1 MEATFQSILHLLAW
15 NGYENEAYKGSQ
27 ACRETWEDTRI
38 LRPRLLNKLFSERYT
53 SLIGI
58 HTYYDLTDEAFSLA
72 RVKHLV
78 SLGADPDIC
87 NETTQ
92 FTPLMDLCI
101 EGDDYKMD
109 LFIYILG
116 LNVRIDGSPDN
127 PWTPL
132 SLLASTQSSKRKM
145 AMLLEKGADIQR
157 IDKKGYSI
165 LSMACWMDTSYTS
178 DNIKFL
184 CEHGANVHT
193 VNMDGD
199 TALSI
204 CLRDGREFFA
214 EILLSH
220 GAEIPEQA
228 MRSALRDMN
237 KGIIQLLQ
245 RHGIDLPED
254 SLTNAILLDDADQVG
269 LLLECGMSPN
279 DGDTPPLTQ
288 IAMKSPIQLKH
299 VRIVEYLC
307 SAGARVNQRSLV
319 TTYNPLTL
327 SYSYLEEPV
336 LYNLVRRYISKREHL
351 LLNIMETLIA
361 HGAAAPPSIEY
372 SHIHPYSK
380 NPLDFAAL
388 NNILHRAR
396 GTH

>member
-15 NGYENEAYKGSQ
+15 NGYEDEAYKGSQ

-58 HTYYDLTDEAFSLA
+58 HTYYDLTDQAFSLA

-116 LNVRIDGSPDN
+116 LNVRIDGIPDN

-132 SLLASTQSSKRKM
+132 SLLASTRSSKRKM
-145 AMLLEKGADIQR
+145 EMLLAKGADIQR
-157 IDKKGYSI
+157 IDRKGYSN

-193 VNMDGD
+193 VNLNGD

-220 GAEIPEQA
+220 GAEIPEHA
-228 MRSALRDMN
+228 MRSAVRDMN

-254 SLTNAILLDDADQVG
+254 SLANAILRDDADQVG

-279 DGDTPPLTQ
+279 DGDTAPLAQ
-288 IAMKSPIQLKH
+288 IAMKTPIKLNH
-299 VRIVEYLC
+299 VRIVQYLC
-307 SAGARVNQRSLV
+307 SAGARVNKPTPV

-327 SYSYLEEPV
+327 AYTYVKEPV
-336 LYNLVRRYISKREHL
+336 LYNLVRRYISKKEHL

-361 HGAAAPPSIEY
+361 HGAVAPPSIEY
-372 SHIHPYSK
+372 SYISPYSK
-380 NPLDFAAL
+380 YPLDFAPL